1 MVFIITGFNDDLVRT
16 IDPDATAYSRTS
28 KNGETHVVFLDFTVH
43 RVMPALSLEPCNV
56 SVLRPKMLLREYVW
70 NGLSTSG
77 DGSSGV
83 VVPLNYDMFDVRTSN
98 LVKVHGLSSSKSFS
112 APASSDVPSVVRARV
127 PWEFMPFGLKY
138 CFNKAQSMEGFNQ
151 SKMIDPKTKHWYLSI
166 KEDAG
171 IDSVKVAKIE
181 ESLGACY
188 RALVEFPGVGRFPPD
203 SPPIDVFQTF
213 AALSVRKGEQ
223 SKTFMVLMDDYYP
236 AVFGNELTISTNGY
250 AKCNVGHIHT
260 MNHDA
265 GVTVD
270 HINRIPLD
278 NRRKNLRVATTMS
291 VHNGNRVS
299 SVEID
304 PPEELKPYFDEM
316 PAFLRWDRNYLRFVS
331 DKYNINFTRSEKV
344 SIVNKFRDAAVKLK
358 TAIIEDIEYS
368 RHLATLN
375 QLRDDYIQI
384 NKLVHSLYP
393 EHFDMYDDSTDKVYR
408 GTPEFIEQCLVK
420 LQAAK
425 EGDVMIK
432 SDASVDSVNVA
443 KAEESLGACYRALV
457 EFLGVGRFPHDS
469 LPIDVFRLFN
479 PVAGTLG
486 VVAGGTEMVRVSDT
500 IVSLLGDLVVSSN
513 IVPMTNATQYLGTST
528 MHFKEAWIDE
538 LHISSNTL
546 YIGDTPVLCADND
559 AVSIRA
565 DPGQGITLTT
575 TGDGETSLV
584 SAKEVNVVSEGGVTM
599 RVSGPLGRVNIQSSG
614 EGGTVN
620 LGAEKEIVMTAP
632 LTTISSNMI
641 VKGDLTVEGTQLT
654 VNTQTVTV
662 EDNIIV
668 LNSVKGDV
676 TFNAG
681 VNLFVNGADT
691 QASPGYSWN
700 GDANTGIYKD
710 VVELVEDLVVVIEY
724 VFAVHENS
732 KRVAHVHHEVLKAVP
747 QKIEEILSA
756 LGLALIMLQPIAA
769 GFYINGA
776 RNALIY
782 SAVYTVFLI
791 FFFAYHAPFDFSTV
805 VNSNG
810 HLQWNWLN
818 TSAIVTM
825 LWTAFVLSAI
835 WMSCKTTCI
844 EKGMAQ
850 HQTGGRELGRGVTA
864 RTIEI
869 SNPSDATDTDTFK
882 HIIVSALADVK
893 KTKSRRAWILYVLD
907 KKNQGMTR
915 VKLTTSGEKEQFC
928 SNVLN
933 TKVSDKFVCKDLN
946 SAAAFNEEI
955 RTAELL
961 FRNVSAS
968 GLAKATTFSS
978 IPFKRFNVVGIDLG
992 GKDILSRDSGFYVFS
1007 LRCSMSAASKGI
1019 SSDANMDKFVR
1030 ETLENFDVIH
1040 RAGII
1045 HGDVKLDNM
1054 IYCAKD
1060 DRYRLIDWGKTADH
1074 ADMVARYVDNTRFGF
1089 VNNTSSP
1096 MAWFCSG
1103 MNYAASLVFMT
1114 MIVTRHMERVA
1125 MCPPMRALVAHAY
1138 TSFNLAV
1145 RSILGGNPL
1154 FKLDKVTDKKL
1165 RLDILDR
1172 YAQSFDLYDIG
1183 LILTAFVCIYDDALS
1198 FRMRERALAL
1208 AFRLVDYGD
1217 PSAHLSTARDA
1228 LRWWIP
1234 VAAGVGGQRTTTIRD
1249 LVSKTSLVVAI
1260 VESLKAVS
1268 SASSAEVSSRL
1279 STLIRTI
1286 EGIPRTTMLPDATKT
1301 ALVDYSSS
1309 NAAVFS
1315 DVLARWKGFLDDK
1328 AASVKKIRDSA
1339 QKLKEV
1345 EVLINSFEST
1355 YSSFVSMSNPRSLGW
1370 GGVSPATSDASKNRM
1385 KVNMIGILNDITEKI
1400 GGIDDI
1406 SIDPRDFSPAPD
1418 HIVMDDDV
1426 IFTQYQRRVR
1436 NLKAS
1441 LLVANKELA
1450 TALANADKPYKLRD
1464 ITERNGGSNKESGDI
1479 YQLLSPDT
1487 FVSLVKEPLDAT
1499 ANLVRDGTNKMKDE
1513 LLTIVDRQNKT
1524 KGPAGGDNIGV
1535 LQQHIEDLTY
1545 IFEATKDL
1553 QYVGLLLD
1561 VDEVVSKLKKFLE
1574 VAKNKQGV
1582 MDRLKIEDLGSYKE
1596 TTSSSADAP
1605 KSIFDE
1611 YNKTPSRTRNPM
1623 WIKKSGGLMHRRI
1636 DDEFLDTYVNQLSG
1650 FYEKI
1655 SENKLLSG
1663 GIENAKGQLISRLSG
1678 LDKQA
1683 SLDRTKNDGTMF
1695 LNMQS
1700 AREMKVAAYKSYIS
1714 TLQNILNTFIEANT
1728 SFILEQH
1735 RDALAY
1741 VMYWDEKMQ
1750 QNPEIGDELCRK
1762 LVTMYLETRDKIVD
1776 YINESV
1782 IQVIIS
1788 DVDNTLVVT
1797 TNVTNGAMIVR
1808 LDEKQEKMVMKLFGN
1823 FIDWVEKKGNWIV
1836 DLHIRGTLSWVDV
1849 LMSQVFLLSYV
1860 IKVVR
1865 VFFMWMSLRP
1875 FDC

>member
-1 MVFIITGFNDDLVRT
+1 MSAS
-16 IDPDATAYSRTS
+16 PYPSKPPTAS
-28 KNGETHVVFLDFTVH
+28 
-43 RVMPALSLEPCNV
+43 
-56 SVLRPKMLLREYVW
+56 
-70 NGLSTSG
+70 
-77 DGSSGV
+77 
-83 VVPLNYDMFDVRTSN
+83 
-98 LVKVHGLSSSKSFS
+98 S
-112 APASSDVPSVVRARV
+112 APAFGINLPFLGPKPPTASSAHAFGINR
-127 PWEFMPFGLKY
+127 PFLGPLI
-138 CFNKAQSMEGFNQ
+138 NNE
-151 SKMIDPKTKHWYLSI
+151 
-166 KEDAG
+166 
-171 IDSVKVAKIE
+171 AK
-181 ESLGACY
+181 SS
-188 RALVEFPGVGRFPPD
+188 
-203 SPPIDVFQTF
+203 SPPS
-213 AALSVRKGEQ
+213 APYSNG
-223 SKTFMVLMDDYYP
+223 SKT
-236 AVFGNELTISTNGY
+236 
-250 AKCNVGHIHT
+250 
-260 MNHDA
+260 
-265 GVTVD
+265 
-270 HINRIPLD
+270 
-278 NRRKNLRVATTMS
+278 
-291 VHNGNRVS
+291 
-299 SVEID
+299 
-304 PPEELKPYFDEM
+304 
-316 PAFLRWDRNYLRFVS
+316 
-331 DKYNINFTRSEKV
+331 
-344 SIVNKFRDAAVKLK
+344 
-358 TAIIEDIEYS
+358 
-368 RHLATLN
+368 
-375 QLRDDYIQI
+375 Q
-384 NKLVHSLYP
+384 
-393 EHFDMYDDSTDKVYR
+393 
-408 GTPEFIEQCLVK
+408 
-420 LQAAK
+420 
-425 EGDVMIK
+425 
-432 SDASVDSVNVA
+432 
-443 KAEESLGACYRALV
+443 
-457 EFLGVGRFPHDS
+457 
-469 LPIDVFRLFN
+469 
-479 PVAGTLG
+479 
-486 VVAGGTEMVRVSDT
+486 
-500 IVSLLGDLVVSSN
+500 
-513 IVPMTNATQYLGTST
+513 
-528 MHFKEAWIDE
+528 
-538 LHISSNTL
+538 
-546 YIGDTPVLCADND
+546 
-559 AVSIRA
+559 
-565 DPGQGITLTT
+565 
-575 TGDGETSLV
+575 
-584 SAKEVNVVSEGGVTM
+584 
-599 RVSGPLGRVNIQSSG
+599 
-614 EGGTVN
+614 
-620 LGAEKEIVMTAP
+620 
-632 LTTISSNMI
+632 
-641 VKGDLTVEGTQLT
+641 
-654 VNTQTVTV
+654 
-662 EDNIIV
+662 
-668 LNSVKGDV
+668 
-676 TFNAG
+676 
-681 VNLFVNGADT
+681 
-691 QASPGYSWN
+691 
-700 GDANTGIYKD
+700 
-710 VVELVEDLVVVIEY
+710 
-724 VFAVHENS
+724 
-732 KRVAHVHHEVLKAVP
+732 
-747 QKIEEILSA
+747 
-756 LGLALIMLQPIAA
+756 
-769 GFYINGA
+769 
-776 RNALIY
+776 
-782 SAVYTVFLI
+782 
-791 FFFAYHAPFDFSTV
+791 
-805 VNSNG
+805 
-810 HLQWNWLN
+810 
-818 TSAIVTM
+818 
-825 LWTAFVLSAI
+825 
-835 WMSCKTTCI
+835 
-844 EKGMAQ
+844 
-850 HQTGGRELGRGVTA
+850 
-864 RTIEI
+864 
-869 SNPSDATDTDTFK
+869 
-882 HIIVSALADVK
+882 
-893 KTKSRRAWILYVLD
+893 
-907 KKNQGMTR
+907 
-915 VKLTTSGEKEQFC
+915 
-928 SNVLN
+928 
-933 TKVSDKFVCKDLN
+933 
-946 SAAAFNEEI
+946 
-955 RTAELL
+955 
-961 FRNVSAS
+961 
-968 GLAKATTFSS
+968 
-978 IPFKRFNVVGIDLG
+978 
-992 GKDILSRDSGFYVFS
+992 
-1007 LRCSMSAASKGI
+1007 
-1019 SSDANMDKFVR
+1019 
-1030 ETLENFDVIH
+1030 
-1040 RAGII
+1040 
-1045 HGDVKLDNM
+1045 
-1054 IYCAKD
+1054 
-1060 DRYRLIDWGKTADH
+1060 
-1074 ADMVARYVDNTRFGF
+1074 
-1089 VNNTSSP
+1089 
-1096 MAWFCSG
+1096 
-1103 MNYAASLVFMT
+1103 
-1114 MIVTRHMERVA
+1114 
-1125 MCPPMRALVAHAY
+1125 
-1138 TSFNLAV
+1138 
-1145 RSILGGNPL
+1145 
-1154 FKLDKVTDKKL
+1154 
-1165 RLDILDR
+1165 
-1172 YAQSFDLYDIG
+1172 
-1183 LILTAFVCIYDDALS
+1183 
-1198 FRMRERALAL
+1198 
-1208 AFRLVDYGD
+1208 
-1217 PSAHLSTARDA
+1217 
-1228 LRWWIP
+1228 IP

-1426 IFTQYQRRVR
+1426 IFTQYQRQVR

-1611 YNKTPSRTRNPM
+1611 YNKTPSRTRNPT

-1655 SENKLLSG
+1655 SENKLISG

-1714 TLQNILNTFIEANT
+1714 TLQNILNTFIEENT

-1823 FIDWVEKKGNWIV
+1823 FIDLVEKKGNWIV

-1865 VFFMWMSLRP
+1865 VFFMWMSLRFAYFMFQRRIESDPTTSYSQNPPSPMYFVAFFLLFDFVFNALLFVVLFIVDWLLSDPVDPMIKRNLWVAIMVDYCVSNVVMSILAVSIGLVVKDKRFFRYRYDPLIGIRAMKDILFNTFIVVLSIP
-1875 FDC
+1875 FFRLIVE